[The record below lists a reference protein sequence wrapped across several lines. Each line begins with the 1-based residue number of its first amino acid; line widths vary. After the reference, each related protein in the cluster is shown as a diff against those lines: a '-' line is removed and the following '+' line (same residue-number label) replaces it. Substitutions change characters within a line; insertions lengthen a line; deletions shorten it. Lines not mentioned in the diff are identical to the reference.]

1 MRNNYQTPL
10 FLTEIRSMLK
20 DHGAKTV
27 VDATFGEGGH
37 GISLAGDGM
46 RVYGLEWD
54 EEMYSN
60 AQKNVTES
68 KTTKNVTLV
77 HANFADLLE
86 VLPSDKRTIDAI
98 IFDLGLSMRQLR
110 TSGRGFTFEG
120 NEPLDLRINVNTD
133 QTAAQIIRRS
143 NEEELIN
150 LFQKYI
156 EDSQAGPFAKAVL
169 RARFH
174 QGIQSVGDVA
184 EVIKTIIPTEHG
196 QELFMRKV
204 LQGLRMIVNNEL
216 GNIEKGL
223 KAAATVLHKGGLVII
238 ISFHSLEDRVVK
250 LYFKNNSDLWEALYK
265 KPLSNSQ
272 NKFARSAKLR
282 AYKKL

>member
-1 MRNNYQTPL
+1 
-10 FLTEIRSMLK
+10 
-20 DHGAKTV
+20 
-27 VDATFGEGGH
+27 
-37 GISLAGDGM
+37 M

-54 EEMYSN
+54 GEMYSN

-272 NKFARSAKLR
+272 NKFARSAVR
-282 AYKKL
+282 AYKNYETGTRKRFSYEKFIVALGFLVNLFVSQRILLQY